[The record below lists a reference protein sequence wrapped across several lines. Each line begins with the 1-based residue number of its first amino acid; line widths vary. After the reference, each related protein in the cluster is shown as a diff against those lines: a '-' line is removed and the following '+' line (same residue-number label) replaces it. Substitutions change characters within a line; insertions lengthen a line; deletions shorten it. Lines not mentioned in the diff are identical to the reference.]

1 MSQLK
6 VKNIVFKDMI
16 VNEISCNN
24 NIDSTLNKIININN
38 LNINGDLSANNSSVY
53 HNNNIG
59 IGTTPNYNLEVIGD
73 ISFSNNIFQG
83 GGGVKINK
91 DTNVNINNVYVTND
105 ISVNQNIIVTN
116 DISIN
121 GDLKIG
127 NNINTSFRFDK
138 ILQIKSITKKNKQ
151 TINSYVNNYNYNDDS
166 KILNLTLN
174 ITPSTTSSKIFLM
187 INLFVAGTNQ
197 SHIQGLVKR
206 TIGDTTTTLIA
217 NTGVGSSSLLSFGI
231 HNTNA
236 NSIDDN
242 LLFPMG
248 FRYLDAPNTTQQ
260 ISYFIQIR
268 NKASGSATNSTIYI
282 NAPSFDAWS
291 QPSSVSSMTA
301 FEFSS

>member
-1 MSQLK
+1 
-6 VKNIVFKDMI
+6 
-16 VNEISCNN
+16 
-24 NIDSTLNKIININN
+24 
-38 LNINGDLSANNSSVY
+38 
-53 HNNNIG
+53 
-59 IGTTPNYNLEVIGD
+59 
-73 ISFSNNIFQG
+73 
-83 GGGVKINK
+83 
-91 DTNVNINNVYVTND
+91 
-105 ISVNQNIIVTN
+105 
-116 DISIN
+116 
-121 GDLKIG
+121 
-127 NNINTSFRFDK
+127 
-138 ILQIKSITKKNKQ
+138 
-151 TINSYVNNYNYNDDS
+151 
-166 KILNLTLN
+166 
-174 ITPSTTSSKIFLM
+174 M

>member
-151 TINSYVNNYNYNDDS
+151 TINSYVNNYNFNDDS
-166 KILNLTLN
+166 KILNFTLN
-174 ITPSTTSSKIFLM
+174 ITPSSSSSKIFLM
-187 INLFVAGTNQ
+187 INLFVAGVNDAY
-197 SHIQGLVKR
+197 IQGLVKR

-217 NTGVGSSSLLSFGI
+217 NTGVGSATNMSFGI
-231 HNTNA
+231 NNTNA
-236 NSIDDN
+236 NNIADN
-242 LLFPMG
+242 LLFPIG
-248 FRYLDAPNTTQQ
+248 FRYLDTPNTTQQ

-268 NKASGSATNSTIYI
+268 NRYTGTSTNSTLYI
-282 NAPSFDAWS
+282 NAPSFDGWS
-291 QPSSVSSMTA
+291 QPSSVSTMTA